1 MFRLG
6 DVLNYTKTLETA
18 EDAAKLAVAVS
29 THLKGGD
36 CLLLSGPVGAGKT
49 HFARSII
56 QALMARDGEIEDV
69 PSPTF
74 TLVQVYETSV
84 GEVWHTDLYRLTHV
98 DELTELGLDDA
109 FDTAITLVEWP
120 DRLGAARPDRHLD
133 LSFSMPDIDSD
144 TRVLDLVSVGSEW
157 DWLEGVFN
165 KTTTTIKPV

>member
-1 MFRLG
+1 M
-6 DVLNYTKTLETA
+6 NYTKTLETA
-18 EDAAKLAVAVS
+18 EDATALAVTFS

-56 QALMARDGEIEDV
+56 QAMMARDGAVEDV

-74 TLVQVYETSV
+74 TLVQIYDTSV

-98 DELTELGLDDA
+98 DELTELGLEDA

-120 DRLGAARPDRHLD
+120 DRLGPTRPERHLD
-133 LSFSMPDIDSD
+133 LTFSLPNIESDI
-144 TRVLDLVSVGSEW
+144 RVLEVHTAGTGW
-157 DWLEGVFN
+157 DWLDDV
-165 KTTTTIKPV
+165 

>member
-1 MFRLG
+1 MG
-6 DVLNYTKTLETA
+6 GALNYTKTLETA
-18 EDAAKLAVAVS
+18 EDAAALAVAFS
-29 THLKGGD
+29 TYLKGGD
-36 CLLLSGPVGAGKT
+36 TLLLSGPVGAGKT

-56 QALMARDGEIEDV
+56 QAMMARDGEVEDV

-120 DRLGAARPDRHLD
+120 DRLGAARPERYLD
-133 LSFSMPDIDSD
+133 LSFSMPDIESD
-144 TRVLDLVSVGSEW
+144 TRVLELVAVGDNW
-157 DWLEGVFN
+157 DWLAEAFGDV
-165 KTTTTIKPV
+165 

>member
-1 MFRLG
+1 MG
-6 DVLNYTKTLETA
+6 GALNYTKTLETA
-18 EDAAKLAVAVS
+18 EDAAALAVTFSAR
-29 THLKGGD
+29 LKVGD
-36 CLLLSGPVGAGKT
+36 CVLLSGPVGAGKT

-56 QALMARDGEIEDV
+56 QAMMARDGEVEDV

-120 DRLGAARPDRHLD
+120 DRLGATRPDRHLD
-133 LSFSMPDIDSD
+133 LMFSMPDIESD
-144 TRVLDLVSVGSEW
+144 VRVLEIHTAGTGW
-157 DWLEGVFN
+157 DWLGDV
-165 KTTTTIKPV
+165 

>member
-1 MFRLG
+1 M
-6 DVLNYTKTLETA
+6 
-18 EDAAKLAVAVS
+18 AVAFS
-29 THLKGGD
+29 AHLKGSD

-56 QALMARDGEIEDV
+56 QAMMARDGVVEDV

-120 DRLGAARPDRHLD
+120 DRLGATRPVRHLD
-133 LSFSMPDIDSD
+133 LTFSMPDIESD
-144 TRVLDLVSVGSEW
+144 MRVLEIRAVGTDW
-157 DWLEGVFN
+157 DWLGDV
-165 KTTTTIKPV
+165 

>member
-1 MFRLG
+1 LG
-6 DVLNYTKTLETA
+6 SALNYTKTLETA
-18 EDAAKLAVAVS
+18 EDAKALAVAFSV
-29 THLKGGD
+29 HLKGGD

-56 QALMARDGEIEDV
+56 QAMMARDGEVEDV

-109 FDTAITLVEWP
+109 FETAITLVEWP
-120 DRLGAARPDRHLD
+120 DHLGETRPNRHLD
-133 LSFSMPDIDSD
+133 LTFSMPDIDSD
-144 TRVLDLVSVGSEW
+144 VRVLEMQAVGTDW
-157 DWLEGVFN
+157 DWLGDV
-165 KTTTTIKPV
+165 

>member
-1 MFRLG
+1 M
-6 DVLNYTKTLETA
+6 NYTKTLETA
-18 EDAAKLAVAVS
+18 EDAATLAVAVS
-29 THLKGGD
+29 AHLKGGD

-56 QALMARDGEIEDV
+56 QAMMARDGLVEDV

-109 FDTAITLVEWP
+109 FETAITLVEWP
-120 DRLGAARPDRHLD
+120 DRLGAARPTRHLD
-133 LSFSMPDIDSD
+133 LTFSMPDLESD
-144 TRVLDLVSVGSEW
+144 VRVLEVRAVGGDW
-157 DWLEGVFN
+157 DWLADV
-165 KTTTTIKPV
+165 

>member
-1 MFRLG
+1 MK
-6 DVLNYTKTLETA
+6 YTKTLKTA
-18 EDAAKLAVAVS
+18 EDATVLAVAVS
-29 THLKGGD
+29 AHLKAGD

-56 QALMARDGEIEDV
+56 QAMMARDGLVEDV

-74 TLVQVYETSV
+74 TLVQVYDTSG

-109 FDTAITLVEWP
+109 FETAITLVEWP

-133 LSFSMPDIDSD
+133 LTFSMPDLESD
-144 TRVLDLVSVGSEW
+144 VRVLEMRAVGGDW
-157 DWLEGVFN
+157 DWLADV
-165 KTTTTIKPV
+165 

>member
-1 MFRLG
+1 MGRA
-6 DVLNYTKTLETA
+6 LNYTKTLETA
-18 EDAAKLAVAVS
+18 EDAKALAAAFS
-29 THLKGGD
+29 AHLKGGD

-56 QALMARDGEIEDV
+56 QAMMARDGEVEDV

-109 FDTAITLVEWP
+109 FETAITLVEWP
-120 DRLGAARPDRHLD
+120 DRLGDARPNRHLD
-133 LSFSMPDIDSD
+133 LTFSMPDIDSD
-144 TRVLDLVSVGSEW
+144 VRVLEMQVVGTDW
-157 DWLEGVFN
+157 DWLDDV
-165 KTTTTIKPV
+165 

>member
-1 MFRLG
+1 M
-6 DVLNYTKTLETA
+6 
-18 EDAAKLAVAVS
+18 AVAFS
-29 THLKGGD
+29 AHLKGGD
-36 CLLLSGPVGAGKT
+36 SLLLSGPVGAGKT

-56 QALMARDGEIEDV
+56 QAMMARDGEVEDV

-120 DRLGAARPDRHLD
+120 DRLGAARPERHLD
-133 LSFSMPDIDSD
+133 LSFSMPDIESD
-144 TRVLDLVSVGSEW
+144 TRVLELVAVGDNW
-157 DWLEGVFN
+157 NWLAEAFGDV
-165 KTTTTIKPV
+165 

>member
-1 MFRLG
+1 MG
-6 DVLNYTKTLETA
+6 GALNYTKTLETA
-18 EDAAKLAVAVS
+18 EDAAALAVAFS
-29 THLKGGD
+29 AHLKGSD

-56 QALMARDGEIEDV
+56 QAMMARDGQVEDV

-109 FDTAITLVEWP
+109 FETAITLVEWP
-120 DRLGAARPDRHLD
+120 DRLGSAKPERHLD
-133 LSFSMPDIDSD
+133 LTFSMPDIESD
-144 TRVLDLVSVGSEW
+144 VRVLEIRAVGTGW
-157 DWLEGVFN
+157 NWLGDV
-165 KTTTTIKPV
+165 

>member
-1 MFRLG
+1 
-6 DVLNYTKTLETA
+6 LNYKKTLETA
-18 EDAAKLAVAVS
+18 EDAAALAVAFS
-29 THLKGGD
+29 AHLKGGD

-56 QALMARDGEIEDV
+56 QAMMARDGLVEDV

-74 TLVQVYETSV
+74 TLVQVYESSV

-120 DRLGAARPDRHLD
+120 DRLGAARPPRHLD
-133 LSFSMPDIDSD
+133 LTFSMPDIESD
-144 TRVLDLVSVGSEW
+144 MRVLEIHAVGDSW
-157 DWLEGVFN
+157 DWLSDV
-165 KTTTTIKPV
+165 

>member
-1 MFRLG
+1 
-6 DVLNYTKTLETA
+6 LNYTKTLETA
-18 EDAAKLAVAVS
+18 EDAAMLAVELSA
-29 THLKGGD
+29 HLKGGD

-56 QALMARDGEIEDV
+56 QAMMARDGLVEDV

-109 FDTAITLVEWP
+109 FETAITLVEWP

-133 LSFSMPDIDSD
+133 LAFSMPDIESD
-144 TRVLDLVSVGSEW
+144 VRVLELVAVGANW
-157 DWLEGVFN
+157 DWLSDV
-165 KTTTTIKPV
+165 